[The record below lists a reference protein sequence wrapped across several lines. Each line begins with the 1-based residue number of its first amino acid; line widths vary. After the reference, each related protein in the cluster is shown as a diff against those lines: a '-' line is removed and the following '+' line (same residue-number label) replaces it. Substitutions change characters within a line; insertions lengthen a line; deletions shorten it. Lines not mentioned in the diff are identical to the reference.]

1 MKHMNYN
8 IPAMAMLAAALI
20 GASSCH
26 RKAERPEAQTPE
38 IDVAAVTTDS
48 VTIHKVYP
56 GYLTAN
62 RSVDLVAREIGRAHV

>member
-26 RKAERPEAQTPE
+26 RKAEQFTRF
-38 IDVAAVTTDS
+38 IRV
-48 VTIHKVYP
+48 I
-56 GYLTAN
+56 
-62 RSVDLVAREIGRAHV
+62 